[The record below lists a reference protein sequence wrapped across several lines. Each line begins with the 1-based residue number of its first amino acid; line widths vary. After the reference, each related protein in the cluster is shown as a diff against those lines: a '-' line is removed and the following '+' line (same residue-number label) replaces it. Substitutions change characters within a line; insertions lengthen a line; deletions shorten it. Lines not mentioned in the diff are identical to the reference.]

1 MQQHGKSISRSCNIC
16 GLSQSTYYYKPKKAD
31 DSAVKK
37 ELLKLAEKHPK
48 RGFKKMFN
56 LLRNNG
62 FRWNHKRVYRVYCD
76 LRLNLRVKPKKRLPS
91 RESRCLIQPLQP
103 NICWSIDFMSD
114 ALTRGCRFRT
124 FNVIDDYNRECL
136 KIKVAISIPATRVA
150 ACLDSIAL
158 TRGYPF
164 EIRIDN
170 GPEFISNTFKS
181 WAKEHKVNLHFIEPG
196 KPAQNGFIER
206 FNRTYREEILDLYL
220 FDSIKEVQAIT
231 DDWVKY
237 YNGCWP
243 HESLNNRSPKDFA
256 ATRGKT
262 IASMQSRVASNRAA

>member
-1 MQQHGKSISRSCNIC
+1 
-16 GLSQSTYYYKPKKAD
+16 
-31 DSAVKK
+31 
-37 ELLKLAEKHPK
+37 
-48 RGFKKMFN
+48 
-56 LLRNNG
+56 
-62 FRWNHKRVYRVYCD
+62 
-76 LRLNLRVKPKKRLPS
+76 
-91 RESRCLIQPLQP
+91 
-103 NICWSIDFMSD
+103 MSD

-136 KIKVAISIPATRVA
+136 KIKAAISITATKVE

-158 TRGYPF
+158 ARGYPF

-170 GPEFISNTFKS
+170 GPEFISNAFKN
-181 WAKEHKVNLHFIEPG
+181 WAEEHKVNLHFIEPG

-231 DDWVKY
+231 DDCVKY

-243 HESLNNRSPKDFA
+243 HE
-256 ATRGKT
+256 
-262 IASMQSRVASNRAA
+262 